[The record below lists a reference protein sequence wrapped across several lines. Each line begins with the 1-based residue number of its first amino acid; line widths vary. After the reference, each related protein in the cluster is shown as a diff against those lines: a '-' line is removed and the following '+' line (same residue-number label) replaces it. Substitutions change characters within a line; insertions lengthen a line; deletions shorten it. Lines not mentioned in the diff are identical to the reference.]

1 MSNAQLKQT
10 KNYNRKKNRR
20 EKRPKTET
28 YNEKKT
34 NMVDV
39 NPIISII
46 ILSINNLN
54 TSKTEIIRM
63 DQKMT
68 QLYVIYKKPTLSLF
82 F

>member
-10 KNYNRKKNRR
+10 KNYNRKENRR
-20 EKRPKTET
+20 EKRPKKET

-46 ILSINNLN
+46 TLN
-54 TSKTEIIRM
+54 VNALIAI
-63 DQKMT
+63 
-68 QLYVIYKKPTLSLF
+68 
-82 F
+82 

>member
-1 MSNAQLKQT
+1 MLTKERSINHTQHSIKTKTGT
-10 KNYNRKKNRR
+10 KNKDSEYKI
-20 EKRPKTET
+20 ES
-28 YNEKKT
+28 
-34 NMVDV
+34 MVDI

-68 QLYVIYKKPTLSLF
+68 QLYAIYKKPTLSLF

>member
-46 ILSINNLN
+46 TLN
-54 TSKTEIIRM
+54 VNALICHLKYRDCHLWIPMGEGR
-63 DQKMT
+63 
-68 QLYVIYKKPTLSLF
+68 VG
-82 F
+82 